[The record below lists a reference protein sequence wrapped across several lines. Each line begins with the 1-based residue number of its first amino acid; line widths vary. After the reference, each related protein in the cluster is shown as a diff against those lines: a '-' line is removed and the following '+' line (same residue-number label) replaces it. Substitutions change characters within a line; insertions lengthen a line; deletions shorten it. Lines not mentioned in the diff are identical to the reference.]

1 MSVSI
6 NAICRKDRI
15 NQNRTTNIYLRFT
28 VNRRSR
34 YVSTGINI
42 PADDWD
48 FDTQTLKTQ
57 NPAVQLRI
65 YEQIEKYDKRI
76 KRLEALEVPVT
87 LDNVLETD
95 GRRVYCTIAEYF
107 RRTIAQLESV
117 GKIGSTSK
125 HKVTFSLLQQFR
137 STNIRFDEITVGY
150 LRDFELFLMKKGNK
164 SNSIA
169 TKFSV
174 LKAVY
179 NKALAE
185 GIFTTPHSPFP
196 VSYTHLTLPTKA

>member
-76 KRLEALEVPVT
+76 KRLEALEGPVT

-95 GRRVYCTIAEYF
+95 FFSYENAYRH
-107 RRTIAQLESV
+107 LE
-117 GKIGSTSK
+117 
-125 HKVTFSLLQQFR
+125 
-137 STNIRFDEITVGY
+137 N
-150 LRDFELFLMKKGNK
+150 
-164 SNSIA
+164 
-169 TKFSV
+169 
-174 LKAVY
+174 
-179 NKALAE
+179 
-185 GIFTTPHSPFP
+185 P
-196 VSYTHLTLPTKA
+196 V

>member
-87 LDNVLETD
+87 LDNVLPGGGCLFPPRAFYKDANNTD
-95 GRRVYCTIAEYF
+95 IIRKYALKTDDIWLMFMAVQNDTKIIRTYQYHRTFILSEQEQTVQLGKEAIYQGRYIKTFYDLAKAYPHAYQNMLSEIAE
-107 RRTIAQLESV
+107 
-117 GKIGSTSK
+117 
-125 HKVTFSLLQQFR
+125 
-137 STNIRFDEITVGY
+137 
-150 LRDFELFLMKKGNK
+150 
-164 SNSIA
+164 
-169 TKFSV
+169 
-174 LKAVY
+174 
-179 NKALAE
+179 
-185 GIFTTPHSPFP
+185 
-196 VSYTHLTLPTKA
+196 

>member
-87 LDNVLETD
+87 TSAARLYSWNRWVKSARHRNT
-95 GRRVYCTIAEYF
+95 RSRFHSCNNSARPT
-107 RRTIAQLESV
+107 SV
-117 GKIGSTSK
+117 STK
-125 HKVTFSLLQQFR
+125 LR
-137 STNIRFDEITVGY
+137 SATCVI
-150 LRDFELFLMKKGNK
+150 
-164 SNSIA
+164 SNCS
-169 TKFSV
+169 
-174 LKAVY
+174 
-179 NKALAE
+179 
-185 GIFTTPHSPFP
+185 
-196 VSYTHLTLPTKA
+196 

>member
-87 LDNVLETD
+87 LA
-95 GRRVYCTIAEYF
+95 IANP
-107 RRTIAQLESV
+107 ILWNGV
-117 GKIGSTSK
+117 K
-125 HKVTFSLLQQFR
+125 
-137 STNIRFDEITVGY
+137 NPY
-150 LRDFELFLMKKGNK
+150 L
-164 SNSIA
+164 
-169 TKFSV
+169 
-174 LKAVY
+174 
-179 NKALAE
+179 
-185 GIFTTPHSPFP
+185 
-196 VSYTHLTLPTKA
+196 

>member
-1 MSVSI
+1 MSVCI
-6 NAICRKDRI
+6 NSFYRKARI
-15 NQNRTTNIYLRFT
+15 NQNCTTNIYLRFT

-65 YEQIEKYDKRI
+65 YEQIGKYESAM

-107 RRTIAQLESV
+107 RRTIALSESV
-117 GKIGSTSK
+117 GKIGSASK
-125 HKVTFSLLQQFR
+125 H
-137 STNIRFDEITVGY
+137 
-150 LRDFELFLMKKGNK
+150 
-164 SNSIA
+164 
-169 TKFSV
+169 
-174 LKAVY
+174 
-179 NKALAE
+179 
-185 GIFTTPHSPFP
+185 
-196 VSYTHLTLPTKA
+196 

>member
-117 GKIGSTSK
+117 GKIGSASK
-125 HKVTFSLLQQFR
+125 HKVTFSLLQQSARPISVSTKLR
-137 STNIRFDEITVGY
+137 SATCVI
-150 LRDFELFLMKKGNK
+150 
-164 SNSIA
+164 SNCS
-169 TKFSV
+169 
-174 LKAVY
+174 
-179 NKALAE
+179 
-185 GIFTTPHSPFP
+185 
-196 VSYTHLTLPTKA
+196 

>member
-65 YEQIEKYDKRI
+65 YEQIEKTSIY
-76 KRLEALEVPVT
+76 L
-87 LDNVLETD
+87 NVLNKNK
-95 GRRVYCTIAEYF
+95 VLYAN
-107 RRTIAQLESV
+107 
-117 GKIGSTSK
+117 IG
-125 HKVTFSLLQQFR
+125 LL
-137 STNIRFDEITVGY
+137 
-150 LRDFELFLMKKGNK
+150 L
-164 SNSIA
+164 
-169 TKFSV
+169 
-174 LKAVY
+174 
-179 NKALAE
+179 
-185 GIFTTPHSPFP
+185 
-196 VSYTHLTLPTKA
+196 